1 MTQEQWLV
9 YIWSIYPNGGF
20 IQFWFICLILVVGFL
35 VFSAASFFSDT
46 SGCRATR
53 YTETEKNSY
62 LWRQLGKWK
71 VIVPSVLLLFIFL
84 SNLVPSR
91 EHFAYIIATPYVVDS
106 GKSIIESLQDPN
118 SKLSKLNQM
127 TDKALDKA
135 LLYLEKN
142 EKEKD
147 NNTTPKE

>member
-20 IQFWFICLILVVGFL
+20 TQFWFICLILVVGFL

-91 EHFAYIIATPYVVDS
+91 EHFAYIIATPYVVES
-106 GKSIIESLQDPN
+106 GKSIVDSLNDPA
-118 SKLSKLNQM
+118 SKLYKLNSIM
-127 TDKALDKA
+127 DKGLDKV
-135 LLYLEKN
+135 LDELNK
-142 EKEKD
+142 KEKS
-147 NNTTPKE
+147 N

>member
-1 MTQEQWLV
+1 MTNEQWLV

-20 IQFWFICLILVVGFL
+20 QVFWVMCLCVVAVFLFIA
-35 VFSAASFFSDT
+35 AASFFSDT
-46 SGCRATR
+46 NGYRCS
-53 YTETEKNSY
+53 EEEKDTY
-62 LWRQLGKWK
+62 LWRKLGKYK
-71 VIVPSVLLLFIFL
+71 VIVPSVLLSFIFF

-91 EHFAYIIATPYVVDS
+91 EHFAYIIATPYVVES

-135 LLYLEKN
+135 LMYLGDNENDKQNKN
-142 EKEKD
+142 
-147 NNTTPKE
+147 